1 MIYKAEGDLLST
13 DAEALVNTV
22 NTVGVM
28 GKGIALQFKQAFP
41 DNYAAYATAC
51 KRGEVEVGKMFV
63 FHRNTLSNPRIIINF
78 PTKKHWRAKSRI
90 QDVESGLRALIEF
103 VRSEGIR
110 SIAVPPLG
118 CGNGGLDWNQVR
130 PRIEQAFA
138 EVPEVAVQ
146 LFDPEGA
153 PKANEMRIATKR
165 PAMTAGRAVMLG
177 LLSRYAL
184 PGYRLTLLEIQK
196 LAYFLQEAGQ
206 PLKLDFQKQ
215 QYGPYAENLHFV
227 LQRME
232 GHFVRGYGDRSRD
245 VSLELFPDAVREAE
259 QFLAVESATHERL
272 TRVAKLIE
280 GYETPYG
287 LELLS
292 TVHWI
297 ANREVSQA
305 RTDPEFAISGVLAWN
320 DHKRKTFSPER
331 IKAAWR
337 RLQSEGW
344 FHDSVGSLAR
354 SQVAE

>member
-1 MIYKAEGDLLST
+1 VIHKAQGDLLSA

-41 DNYAAYATAC
+41 DNYSAYEAAC
-51 KRGEVEVGKMFV
+51 KRGEVQLGKMFV
-63 FHRNTLSNPRIIINF
+63 YHRNTLNNPRIIINF
-78 PTKKHWRAKSRI
+78 PTKKHWRQKSRI
-90 QDVESGLRALIEF
+90 VDIESGLCALIE
-103 VRSEGIR
+103 VVKTENVR

-118 CGNGGLDWNQVR
+118 CGSGGLDWAQVR
-130 PRIEQAFA
+130 PKIEEAFA
-138 EVPEVAVQ
+138 QLPGVNVQ
-146 LFDPEGA
+146 LFAPQGA
-153 PKANEMRIATKR
+153 PRAEEMKVATKR
-165 PAMTAGRAVMLG
+165 PAMTPGRAAILG

-215 QYGPYAENLHFV
+215 RYGPYAENLHFV

-245 VSLELFPDAVREAE
+245 VSLHLFSDAVREAE
-259 QFLAVESATHERL
+259 EFLAAEIDTLERFD
-272 TRVAKLIE
+272 RVAALID

-287 LELLS
+287 LELLA

-297 ANREVSQA
+297 AIREVPEA
-305 RTDPEFAISGVLAWN
+305 RTDPEQAIAGVHAWN
-320 DHKRKTFSPER
+320 DHKRKTFSAER
-331 IKAAWR
+331 IAATWER
-337 RLQSEGW
+337 LRLQQW
-344 FHDSVGSLAR
+344 F
-354 SQVAE
+354 

>member
-1 MIYKAEGDLLST
+1 MIFKAQGDLLSA

-41 DNYAAYATAC
+41 DNYLAYEAAC
-51 KRGEVEVGKMFV
+51 KRGEVEVGTMFV
-63 FHRNTLSNPRIIINF
+63 FHRNTFTNPRIIINF
-78 PTKKHWRAKSRI
+78 PTKKHWRGKSNI
-90 QDVESGLRALIEF
+90 KDIESGLRALIE
-103 VRSEGIR
+103 VVKTEKIR

-130 PRIEQAFA
+130 PKIEGAFS
-138 EVPEVAVQ
+138 ELPDVAVQ
-146 LFDPEGA
+146 LFHPEGA
-153 PKANEMRIATKR
+153 PKSEEMTIATKR
-165 PAMTAGRAVMLG
+165 PSMTPGRAVVLG
-177 LLSRYAL
+177 LLSRYTL
-184 PGYRLTLLEIQK
+184 PGYRLSLLEIQK

-245 VSLELFPDAVREAE
+245 VSLHLFPDAVREAE
-259 QFLAVESATHERL
+259 EFLFSETETLERL
-272 TRVAKLIE
+272 ARVSSLIE

-297 ANREVSQA
+297 AVHEMSNA
-305 RTDPEFAISGVLAWN
+305 KADPEQAVSGVLAWN
-320 DHKRKTFSPER
+320 DHKRKTFTPER
-331 IKAAWR
+331 IVAAWH
-337 RLQSEGW
+337 RLQVEGW
-344 FHDSVGSLAR
+344 F
-354 SQVAE
+354 